1 MVNVVDYDYGLFTR
15 PLYNYAE
22 ADRLAGVPRSTS
34 NRWVK
39 GYNYRN
45 DRGQRV
51 MQPSMT
57 AGPEGRTE
65 GGVSFFDL
73 ISIKAID
80 GLRKRGFGARKIRDV
95 VRYCQDELGVDYPFV
110 TLRFKTGRREIYM
123 HAGDGRLL
131 EVLGGQQGAQAWDQI
146 LDPFLKDLDYHN
158 DFAHR
163 WWPLGKDELVMVDP
177 GYGFGLPVIV
187 GSGLRTELV
196 AERRDAG
203 DPPQVIAYDF
213 GLTPEQVES
222 ALRLEDQ
229 LAA

>member
-1 MVNVVDYDYGLFTR
+1 MVNTLEYDYDLFTR
-15 PLYNYAE
+15 PLYSYAE

-39 GYNYRN
+39 GYNYWNEFGERIT
-45 DRGQRV
+45 RPP
-51 MQPSMT
+51 MA
-57 AGPEGRTE
+57 AGPGGKTE

-110 TLRFKTGRREIYM
+110 TLRFKTGRREVYM

-131 EVLGGQQGAQAWDQI
+131 EILGGQQGAQAWDQI
-146 LDPFLKDLDYHN
+146 LDPFLRDLDYHN

-177 GYGFGLPVIV
+177 EYGFGLPVIV

-196 AERRDAG
+196 SERRDAG
-203 DPPQVIAYDF
+203 DTPQVIAYDF
-213 GLTPEQVES
+213 NLSREQVES